1 MAGFIFGGNTGIN
14 SAADLARQR
23 EIVNSLLAR
32 QQAPRNVGEGL
43 SALGDGIVA
52 NVLGRRADKAEAA
65 GTGAAS
71 GKMAEIMAALGGTF
85 PEAPGAA
92 AQAAPMDYA
101 SQRVASAHNLA
112 QTAPNDYASQRVA
125 QAHATTQQPGGDV
138 FNAFM
143 EPVKAKIQNP
153 YALAA
158 IASTGQAES
167 GFDPGNVARTWSD
180 PSQSGDPGTAGGIM
194 SWRGDRLQA
203 LQQFGGGNMDPAT
216 QAQFFLQENPQLI
229 QALSQAGSVEEA
241 QQLMNNAWRFAGYDQ
256 QGGEAARRL
265 QTAQGMLPQFQGG
278 QPQQPAQMAQA
289 GGIDPVLEALGA
301 RAIPKDGPSMEML
314 MGAAGDQWMNDSQKG
329 IVEALLSKKLA
340 GPKYDFMA
348 GKDGSIFR
356 ANETDGS
363 INQVYGGKPD
373 TFRVLTPEEKA
384 QFGLPP
390 EGSFQIGAD
399 NKISKIGG
407 EGTTVN
413 IDSKTEGAFDK
424 KLAEKDAEVYSG
436 LSTDGMNAKA
446 DLGIIGELGSL
457 LQGQGGTMTGV
468 AGWLAQKGIGTEGM
482 GDLQA
487 AQALI
492 NKLVPTQ
499 RQPGSGSM
507 SDRDVE
513 LFTRSLPSLW
523 NVPGGNEKI
532 LGVMQGLAQ
541 YKAAQGQIADQVLS
555 GQLDRQTARKM
566 LSELPNPLAE
576 FRGAGGDKP
585 KAIKDMTDEE
595 LEAIANGQR

>member
-23 EIVNSLLAR
+23 EIVNTLLAR

-85 PEAPGAA
+85 PEAPGAT
-92 AQAAPMDYA
+92 AQAAPMDY
-101 SQRVASAHNLA
+101 
-112 QTAPNDYASQRVA
+112 PSQRVA
-125 QAHATTQQPGGDV
+125 QAHAPAGDMT
-138 FNAFM
+138 AYQ
-143 EPVKAKIQNP
+143 K
-153 YALAA
+153 A
-158 IASTGQAES
+158 IASIES
-167 GFDPGNVARTWSD
+167 AG
-180 PSQSGDPGTAGGIM
+180 SGDYAAVGPTHPELGRALGKYQVMEANVGPWAKEALGQEITPEQFLQNPEMQDAVFNSQFGKYVQQYGDPEKAAQAWFGGPGGVGKTNRQDSLGTSIGEYGQKF
-194 SWRGDRLQA
+194 SQA
-203 LQQFGGGNMDPAT
+203 L
-216 QAQFFLQENPQLI
+216 
-229 QALSQAGSVEEA
+229 
-241 QQLMNNAWRFAGYDQ
+241 
-256 QGGEAARRL
+256 
-265 QTAQGMLPQFQGG
+265 G
-278 QPQQPAQMAQA
+278 QPPQPAQQA

-329 IVEALLSKKLA
+329 IVEALLSKKLNPPS
-340 GPKYDFMA
+340 PKYDFMA

-390 EGSFQIGAD
+390 DGSFQIGAD

-424 KLAEKDAEVYSG
+424 KLAEKDAEVYST

-492 NKLVPTQ
+492 NKLIPTQ

-513 LFTRSLPSLW
+513 LFSRSLPSLW

-576 FRGAGGDKP
+576 FRGAGTVKKKTEIDGY
-585 KAIKDMTDEE
+585 IIEE
-595 LEAIANGQR
+595 ID